1 MAPLGAI
8 VPWGLVG
15 DCWGVVGPPEPPWNS
30 PCAPCWGG
38 GQWVFEWGHGLWAGA
53 WGRERATATG
63 RRPPA
68 PTRSRARRRSPA
80 PAKPPTPGRM
90 HPPPRDSH
98 CPPAPSCPGPTGSSK
113 WHQHAPRGIRETTQ
127 DCQPFCPNKRD
138 DCDRRWRI
146 ATTTIQY
153 LSRRRLDTP
162 EILSRKSRTCR
173 RPRRAWRAMQRSQSC
188 TTEACPGTLR
198 SLLRRSLLALVHI
211 LAVPPA
217 EVLHESSRRR
227 AGDILLDLGC

>member
-1 MAPLGAI
+1 MGPRGGLLGRCGASRAPLEFPLGALLGGSM
-8 VPWGLVG
+8 GLRM
-15 DCWGVVGPPEPPWNS
+15 
-30 PCAPCWGG
+30 GG
-38 GQWVFEWGHGLWAGA
+38 MGYRAGA

-98 CPPAPSCPGPTGSSK
+98 CQPAPSCLGPTGSSK
-113 WHQHAPRGIRETTQ
+113 WHQQTPRGIRETTQ

-138 DCDRRWRI
+138 DCDRRWRN
-146 ATTTIQY
+146 AATTIQY
-153 LSRRRLDTP
+153 LSRRRLDIP
-162 EILSRKSRTCR
+162 EISTAQVPRTCR
-173 RPRRAWRAMQRSQSC
+173 RPRRAWRAMQRSKSC
-188 TTEACPGTLR
+188 TTATCPGTLR
-198 SLLRRSLLALVHI
+198 SLLRRSLLALAHI
-211 LAVPPA
+211 LAVHPA
-217 EVLHESSRRR
+217 KVLHESSRRR